1 MGSLSSKSKTSGEEA
16 AHRRTTHASADR
28 LQTEFLF
35 VAENFFL
42 EHREQVSYVQ
52 TTRSDSQKGVQ
63 AFLV

>member
-42 EHREQVSYVQ
+42 EHREQV
-52 TTRSDSQKGVQ
+52 D
-63 AFLV
+63 LMC